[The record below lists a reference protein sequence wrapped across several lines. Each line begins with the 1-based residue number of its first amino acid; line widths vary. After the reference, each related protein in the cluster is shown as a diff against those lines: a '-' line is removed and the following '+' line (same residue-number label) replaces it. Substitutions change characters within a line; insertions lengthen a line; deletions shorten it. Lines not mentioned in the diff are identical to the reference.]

1 MLWYIGLEISQKH
14 YENNGVFN
22 ILDLMDIHLIWECN
36 NMHSNKWVKNKGV
49 PNGKG
54 GKTSCPLAPC
64 FYLLV
69 ANVLSVMLV
78 DSTYQVQGV
87 ILLDGSI
94 SVRPFFS

>member
-1 MLWYIGLEISQKH
+1 MLWYSELEISQKN

-54 GKTSCPLAPC
+54 VRQGCPLAPC

-69 ANVLSVMLV
+69 ANVLSVMLM

-94 SVRPFFS
+94 FVKPFLC